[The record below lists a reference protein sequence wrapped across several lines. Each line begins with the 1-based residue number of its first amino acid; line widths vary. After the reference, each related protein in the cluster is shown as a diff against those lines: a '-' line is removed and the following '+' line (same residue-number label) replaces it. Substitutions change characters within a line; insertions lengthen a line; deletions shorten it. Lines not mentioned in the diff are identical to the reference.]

1 MSYNVTIFGNNYE
14 LPARTIYVDE
24 QIEEIGKLEEKYSSG
39 VMTRRD
45 VVEKMHGFIESL
57 APGSVPPIDE
67 ADTNDLLKTC
77 IDIIKVYDEPAR
89 KVKLEAQLVE
99 IRDLLNTPEIKK
111 ALELAKVRK

>member
-1 MSYNVTIFGNNYE
+1 MSYNVTIYGNNYV
-14 LPARTIYVDE
+14 LPDRTLHVDE
-24 QIEEIGKLEEKYSSG
+24 QIEEIAKLEKKYSSG
-39 VMTRRD
+39 EMTRRD

-67 ADTNDLLKTC
+67 ADTNDLLKVC
-77 IDIIKVYDEPAR
+77 IDIIKIYDEPAR
-89 KVKLEAQLVE
+89 KVKLDAQLVE